1 MPIQLSQDERA
12 FLEQFVRSYKPTK
25 RQKANAL
32 LGLAAGESPE
42 TVAMRVGI
50 LKEVVTE
57 LAALFAER
65 GLAGV
70 GLSKRPEIVVT
81 LARAGGDPRKYR
93 LPEGSTLA
101 DLLSRSGTTTREQ
114 TVFVDDVIPEESLV
128 LYDKAIVTIVP
139 APKNAAGGEPQQ
151 LGVPSLRDDFIFEQY
166 RDILKARRETLA
178 QEEGSVE

>member
-12 FLEQFVRSYKPTK
+12 FLERFVRSYKPTK

-57 LAALFAER
+57 LAARFAER

-81 LARAGGDPRKYR
+81 LARAGVEPRKYR

-101 DLLSRSGTTTREQ
+101 DLLNRSGTTTSEQ
-114 TVFVDDVIPEESLV
+114 TVLVDDVIPEEPLV

-151 LGVPSLRDDFIFEQY
+151 VGVPSLQDDLIFEQY
-166 RDILKARRETLA
+166 RDILKVRRKALA
-178 QEEGSVE
+178 EEEGSVE